1 MFPRLSPRRGL
12 LVVALVTSAV
22 ARDARAQAPDSL
34 VPRLM
39 SLVRETAP
47 AVQARRADLL
57 ARSAAVDA
65 AAPVPAPI
73 LSAEVENIP
82 DGVRIDQAQ
91 QMRLGAE
98 FLIFRGNR
106 ADALRSAAERRR
118 DVAAAGL
125 LLVERRTDAK
135 VRRSLAGYL
144 AATAAD
150 ARLASED
157 SLLAE
162 GEKALQLRFEQGE
175 ARYVDVLGCAP
186 LAFSSPPIVRPP
198 RPPR

>member
-12 LVVALVTSAV
+12 LLV
-22 ARDARAQAPDSL
+22 ARRPRSRARCARTGTRPRWP
-34 VPRLM
+34 PRLT

-73 LSAEVENIP
+73 LNAEVENIP

-118 DVAAAGL
+118 DGRPRASFLSSAAPTQRCGAVSRISRGDG
-125 LLVERRTDAK
+125 R
-135 VRRSLAGYL
+135 
-144 AATAAD
+144 
-150 ARLASED
+150 
-157 SLLAE
+157 
-162 GEKALQLRFEQGE
+162 
-175 ARYVDVLGCAP
+175 
-186 LAFSSPPIVRPP
+186 
-198 RPPR
+198 